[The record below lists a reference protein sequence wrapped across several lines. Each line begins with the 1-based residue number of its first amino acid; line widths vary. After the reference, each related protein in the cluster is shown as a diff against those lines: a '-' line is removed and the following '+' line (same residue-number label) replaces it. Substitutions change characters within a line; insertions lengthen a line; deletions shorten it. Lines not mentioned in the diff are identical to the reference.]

1 LKLKFEIGTTL
12 TSGLSF
18 GRRQQPKSFDWQTNH
33 TRSKDSINKFFTRGA
48 VAAAVLV
55 VLSVPMLANADS
67 NVQTGAGALTA
78 TTRLDF
84 RVTVPKVLFLQVDT
98 GSLLGANVTINLI
111 DFVVPAAN
119 IGDGSVIAATVV
131 SGDLGDGTVT
141 AKVIG
146 NNGNVTLTS
155 TTVGA
160 LGNGVGDTLSF
171 GQIATAATVLTSA
184 TALAAPTQADAATTT
199 VPATGKIVNRDAKW
213 TFSFLNTAV
222 VSPGTYGGV
231 NANNSRVTYTA
242 NMP

>member
-1 LKLKFEIGTTL
+1 M
-12 TSGLSF
+12 
-18 GRRQQPKSFDWQTNH
+18 
-33 TRSKDSINKFFTRGA
+33 NKFFTRGA

-55 VLSVPMLANADS
+55 VLSVPMLANAES

-84 RVTVPKVLFLQVDT
+84 RVTVPKVLFLQVGT

-111 DFVVPAAN
+111 DFVVPTEN
-119 IGDGSVIAATVV
+119 IGDGSVIAATAV
-131 SGDLGDGTVT
+131 SGDLGNGTVT

-184 TALAAPTQADAATTT
+184 TALAAPTLADAATTSTT
-199 VPATGKIVNRDAKW
+199 VPATGKIVKRDAKW

-222 VSPGTYGGV
+222 VPPGTYGGV
-231 NANNSRVTYTA
+231 NANNSRVAYTA
-242 NMP
+242 SMP